1 MLTVTVASIE
11 FIADTTNLQLLGL
24 LVVPTSKLPLESIR
38 ARSAA
43 AVAKAMVLAAGKK
56 IPVVA
61 PPVVP
66 TKAGAAAEPAAMVV
80 TPVTAKVVAM
90 VSAAVLTTPG
100 VLIPVEP
107 FSVIV
112 MFVPYKIVQTEPD
125 GTVTVIPL
133 SIVRGPALMA
143 FLSVVMV

>member
-1 MLTVTVASIE
+1 V
-11 FIADTTNLQLLGL
+11 
-24 LVVPTSKLPLESIR
+24 
-38 ARSAA
+38 A
-43 AVAKAMVLAAGKK
+43 AVAKATVLAAGKK

-80 TPVTAKVVAM
+80 TPVTAKVVAI
-90 VSAAVLTTPG
+90 VSAAVFTTPG
-100 VLIPVEP
+100 VLITVEP

-112 MFVPYKIVQTEPD
+112 MFVPYKIVQNEPD
-125 GTVTVIPL
+125 GTVTVMPL
-133 SIVRGPALMA
+133 FIVSGPALMA